1 VQVTEAELPV
11 GWTDR
16 LKSFVDLDPKNAQS
30 HYFYAIA
37 NWRSQHRN

>member
-1 VQVTEAELPV
+1 VQVTETELPI
-11 GWTDR
+11 GWTDG
-16 LKSFVDLDPKNAQS
+16 LKSLVDLDLKNAQA